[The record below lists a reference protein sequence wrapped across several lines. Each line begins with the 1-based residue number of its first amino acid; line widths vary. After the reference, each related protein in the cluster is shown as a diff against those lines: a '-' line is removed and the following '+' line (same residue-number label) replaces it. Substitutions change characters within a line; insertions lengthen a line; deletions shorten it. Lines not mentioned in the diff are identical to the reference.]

1 MPRVR
6 SAYTPDFGRQMVELV
21 WSGRTPEELAREFE
35 SKKRGPNKRTA
46 GQISN

>member
-6 SAYTPDFGRQMVELV
+6 SAYTLEFRREMVELAR
-21 WSGRTPEELAREFE
+21 SDRTPEELACEFE
-35 SKKRGPNKRTA
+35 LKKRGPNKRTA